1 MGIFDIDENIE
12 NVKPSREVK
21 FRKIFEEMRD
31 GSQMVVRDTFEI
43 GDRNISMVC
52 IERTSIVK
60 EGEIPYIAEDD
71 YVTSSWQMILSDEDI
86 SVDEETDIDIGN
98 GSQLVFIT
106 PEMDLDEIV
115 RQIVTHIRIKE
126 WQDEKLKWIYKELF
140 EMTDSEIAHMDEITE
155 VFG

>member
-12 NVKPSREVK
+12 NVKPSRELK

-43 GDRNISMVC
+43 GNRKITMVC

-60 EGEIPYIAEDD
+60 EGELPYIAEDD

-86 SVDEETDIDIGN
+86 SVDEETDIDIEKG
-98 GSQLVFIT
+98 QLTFIT
-106 PEMDLDEIV
+106 PEMSLSEYV
-115 RQIVTHIRIKE
+115 RQIATHIRIKE

>member
-43 GDRNISMVC
+43 GDRKISMVC

-60 EGEIPYIAEDD
+60 VGELPYIDEDD

-86 SVDEETDIDIGN
+86 SVDEETDIDIEKG
-98 GSQLVFIT
+98 QLTFIT
-106 PEMDLDEIV
+106 PEMDLGGYV
-115 RQIVTHIRIKE
+115 RQIVTHLPIRE
-126 WQDEKLKWIYKELF
+126 WQDEKLKRIYKELF
-140 EMTDSEIAHMDEITE
+140 EMTDPEIAHMDEITE
-155 VFG
+155 MFGI

>member
-12 NVKPSREVK
+12 NVKPSRELK

-43 GDRNISMVC
+43 GDRKISMVC

-86 SVDEETDIDIGN
+86 SVDEETDIDLGN

>member
-12 NVKPSREVK
+12 NVKPSRELK

-43 GDRNISMVC
+43 GDRKISMVC

-60 EGEIPYIAEDD
+60 VGEIPYIDEDD
-71 YVTSSWQMILSDEDI
+71 YVTASWQMILSDEDI
-86 SVDEETDIDIGN
+86 SVDEVSDIDIEKG
-98 GSQLVFIT
+98 QLTFIT

>member
-43 GDRNISMVC
+43 GDRKISMVC

-71 YVTSSWQMILSDEDI
+71 YVTSSWQMIISDDDI
-86 SVDEETDIDIGN
+86 SVDEETDIDIEKG
-98 GSQLVFIT
+98 QLTFIT
-106 PEMDLDEIV
+106 PEMSLGEYV
-115 RQIVTHIRIKE
+115 KQIATHIPIRE
-126 WQDEKLKWIYKELF
+126 WQDKKLKRIYKELF
-140 EMTDSEIAHMDEITE
+140 EMTDSEIVHMDEITE

>member
-31 GSQMVVRDTFEI
+31 GSQMVVKDEFEI
-43 GDRNISMVC
+43 GDRKISVVS

-71 YVTSSWQMILSDEDI
+71 YVTASWQMILSDEDI
-86 SVDEETDIDIGN
+86 SVDEVADIDIEKG
-98 GSQLVFIT
+98 QLTFIT
-106 PEMDLDEIV
+106 PEMSLGEYV
-115 RQIVTHIRIKE
+115 RQIVTHLPIRE
-126 WQDEKLKWIYKELF
+126 WQDEKLKGIYKELF